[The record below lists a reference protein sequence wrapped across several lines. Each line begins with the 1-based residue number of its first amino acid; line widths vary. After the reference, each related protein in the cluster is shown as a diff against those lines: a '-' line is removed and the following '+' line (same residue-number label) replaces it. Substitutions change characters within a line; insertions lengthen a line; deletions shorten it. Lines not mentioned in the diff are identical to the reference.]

1 LTCFTS
7 TNVQILTQKAQALEY
22 RGAGTVTNFDP
33 ALYASDDAAAAPP
46 RPRSLDDEHALDAYT
61 EHELANDDA
70 LEAHQS
76 TRNPPA
82 PQHSRAKLGAKAF
95 ELSSI
100 SSAAA
105 VAAAADRKRC
115 RLLSTSPCPSELSGP
130 DFFFCAG
137 GYHMRHAGLVEA
149 HIQPKKNTKKLGPS
163 LIAEKCKQTCL
174 LHALSA

>member
-1 LTCFTS
+1 LGPQGTQLTCFTS

-82 PQHSRAKLGAKAF
+82 PQHSRAKL
-95 ELSSI
+95 SSI

-130 DFFFCAG
+130 DFFLC
-137 GYHMRHAGLVEA
+137 
-149 HIQPKKNTKKLGPS
+149 
-163 LIAEKCKQTCL
+163 
-174 LHALSA
+174 

>member
-1 LTCFTS
+1 VLQRTQVLPRRLPLGHLRSLEGSHRGQRPQNPPRHICVCRGRSARLGPQGTQFTCFTS

-33 ALYASDDAAAAPP
+33 ALYASDDAAALPP

-82 PQHSRAKLGAKAF
+82 PQHNRAK
-95 ELSSI
+95 LSSI
-100 SSAAA
+100 SA
-105 VAAAADRKRC
+105 AAAADRKRC

-130 DFFFCAG
+130 EFFLCWC
-137 GYHMRHAGLVEA
+137 V
-149 HIQPKKNTKKLGPS
+149 
-163 LIAEKCKQTCL
+163 
-174 LHALSA
+174 